1 VWHVVNVYGVES
13 HAVNVSAVVTYRR
26 GYSFSVLE
34 APVQEM
40 LDSYFAELAQS
51 WADVDNIIV
60 RASEIETRML
70 KLEGVADVTGIT
82 LDGMDK
88 NLVLDSNAIPVR
100 GGVSG

>member
-1 VWHVVNVYGVES
+1 
-13 HAVNVSAVVTYRR
+13 
-26 GYSFSVLE
+26 
-34 APVQEM
+34 
-40 LDSYFAELAQS
+40 
-51 WADVDNIIV
+51 
-60 RASEIETRML
+60 ML